1 MKRGDKVVL
10 FVDILGFARLTEDWP
25 RRIVHR
31 RHGSIRS
38 SGTSESNNR
47 LSVFHSVLDQTIL
60 EFAKFSGTLTSM
72 SFSDCAFVL
81 LGNPYLTGEFAAE
94 LMQHYIKALCPVR
107 MGLAAGTFWPGR
119 LSSDVIGSSSVSRA
133 IFHGTAIVR
142 AHAAEGHGGAGMRI
156 FIHESL
162 DSVPS
167 LGPRP
172 ILKFPAKK
180 KQVIGELSYLHHANQ
195 YRDVNDKRKVDDED
209 QSLWTLALLLRQ
221 GVNERAPRRVHQQ
234 YVQTLAALQR
244 MRRLAGREPFKRSRR
259 P

>member
-47 LSVFHSVLDQTIL
+47 LSLFHSVLDETLL

-94 LMQHYIKALCPVR
+94 LMQH
-107 MGLAAGTFWPGR
+107 
-119 LSSDVIGSSSVSRA
+119 
-133 IFHGTAIVR
+133 
-142 AHAAEGHGGAGMRI
+142 
-156 FIHESL
+156 
-162 DSVPS
+162 
-167 LGPRP
+167 
-172 ILKFPAKK
+172 
-180 KQVIGELSYLHHANQ
+180 
-195 YRDVNDKRKVDDED
+195 
-209 QSLWTLALLLRQ
+209 
-221 GVNERAPRRVHQQ
+221 
-234 YVQTLAALQR
+234 AAL
-244 MRRLAGREPFKRSRR
+244 AGQL
-259 P
+259 